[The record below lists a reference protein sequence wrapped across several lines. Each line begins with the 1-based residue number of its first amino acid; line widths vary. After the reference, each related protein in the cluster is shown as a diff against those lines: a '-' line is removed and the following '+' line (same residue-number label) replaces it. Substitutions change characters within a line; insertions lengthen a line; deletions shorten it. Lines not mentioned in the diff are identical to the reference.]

1 MVQFRP
7 RGLFIV
13 LIRYSFNAFR
23 SFLGQI
29 SEETHL
35 IVSSWYPW
43 KIWTI
48 NWYLFLYLT
57 SNYVHPCYMVY
68 EPLYCFRL
76 SDLKSDQTLFEES
89 GLISSSKLDGHSLFP
104 PLDWIVFSI
113 LKMPDFKQKMSL
125 PISESSTNW
134 GFCCLCGLQWPSSF
148 TFSMNIFTEPSLWHF
163 SFPSKIHLYF
173 ANYFEFGFLTL
184 SQFLKS
190 LASKNDLIKK
200 NLELQESWSKL
211 PARLNS
217 NSFWPPSWGTL
228 GSRTLKTLVEFK
240 IYLLQRFLVICS

>member
-1 MVQFRP
+1 MCLHVIWFMSH
-7 RGLFIV
+7 
-13 LIRYSFNAFR
+13 Y
-23 SFLGQI
+23 
-29 SEETHL
+29 
-35 IVSSWYPW
+35 IVSVCQTWSPIKLSANSQAWYRPQN
-43 KIWTI
+43 WTVI
-48 NWYLFLYLT
+48 LFFLLLI
-57 SNYVHPCYMVY
+57 
-68 EPLYCFRL
+68 E
-76 SDLKSDQTLFEES
+76 LFFQFYKCP
-89 GLISSSKLDGHSLFP
+89 IFNK
-104 PLDWIVFSI
+104 
-113 LKMPDFKQKMSL
+113 KMWL

-200 NLELQESWSKL
+200 NLELQESLSKL

-240 IYLLQRFLVICS
+240 IYLLQRFLVICSQSKMNSMGNNKTRTERRPRLVRFPMIKE